1 MTIIHTATV
10 PARLTATQL
19 TTFAS
24 IAAGLP
30 MPLEGTVA
38 MKLATLARARH
49 SGVSPIRDAARAL
62 TASLAAFLASPV
74 GIVASPCHVGIA
86 RTQSLCTRAAGHTGD
101 HRCTAFD
108 VDQRECNHGP
118 GPCCREC
125 CDDEGCERHDGE
137 LEV

>member
-1 MTIIHTATV
+1 MEDKAMTIIPAHT
-10 PARLTATQL
+10 TATQL
-19 TTFAS
+19 TIYCA

-38 MKLATLARARH
+38 VRLATLARARH

-74 GIVASPCHVGIA
+74 GIVD
-86 RTQSLCTRAAGHTGD
+86 T
-101 HRCTAFD
+101 
-108 VDQRECNHGP
+108 ECNHGP

-125 CDDEGCERHDGE
+125 CDDEACERHDYWDGKAVRE
-137 LEV
+137 RMRDNSLD